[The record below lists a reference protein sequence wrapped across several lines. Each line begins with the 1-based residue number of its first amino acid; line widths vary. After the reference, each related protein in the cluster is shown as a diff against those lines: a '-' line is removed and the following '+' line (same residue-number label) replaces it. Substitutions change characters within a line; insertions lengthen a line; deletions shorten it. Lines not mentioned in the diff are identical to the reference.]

1 VWLFVSLVNLLSA
14 KVFHNLIPLSAPA
27 EIIYLL
33 SDEKETV
40 KISLVCPLNNLLVVP
55 DLKSQSLKVL
65 SHDDEIK

>member
-33 SDEKETV
+33 SDENETV
-40 KISLVCPLNNLLVVP
+40 KTSLVCPLNNLLVVP
-55 DLKSQSLKVL
+55 LLKSHNLKVL